1 MLDGPARASRH
12 AGEDHPRSFRVARIE
27 RASACR
33 RFLARSACAGRL
45 TNMFAPRLSVEQRS
59 SERSDHLPVGQIK
72 AHFHLA
78 ASPPGP
84 ESAATA
90 VRAETIFRRPI
101 KLIWPVQSR
110 RQKYS
115 AFPKSN
121 SVLLSRHLPLAGGAV
136 RRRHGRGAGGAVDA
150 MAAQRIFA
158 PTNADVAYGQVAWS
172 WHPDA
177 DAPTVAR
184 PKRVVV
190 HGDQNARRTG
200 ERAKQPL
207 RSSRGECRL
216 PG

>member
-45 TNMFAPRLSVEQRS
+45 TNMLAPRLSVEQRS

-136 RRRHGRGAGGAVDA
+136 RGRHGRGAGGAVDA
-150 MAAQRIFA
+150 MAAQRIL
-158 PTNADVAYGQVAWS
+158 
-172 WHPDA
+172 
-177 DAPTVAR
+177 R
-184 PKRVVV
+184 
-190 HGDQNARRTG
+190 RRTLTSRTVKSRG
-200 ERAKQPL
+200 PGIPTPMPPRWRAQSALSCTVTRTPGAPGSA
-207 RSSRGECRL
+207 RSSR
-216 PG
+216 